1 MYAPFASLI
10 ARVGAVTKSPRA
22 RWILWALVGLLVA
35 FAVVGFFA
43 VPPILKSRLEE
54 TLSEVLHRKVTVEGV
69 RVNPFAPSVT
79 VRGLSVRERTGDP
92 PFARFDEL
100 YANAAWRSIFYL
112 APVVDEITVVK
123 PQLRLVRN
131 ADRTYNFQDL
141 LDEFMARPKSDAPMP
156 KFAVFNIRLVDGRV
170 DFDDRV
176 EGEKHEVSDLRVGIP
191 FLSSLPADAEVNVAP
206 ELSMM
211 VNGALL
217 SLMGEALPFE
227 GTRAA
232 TLNLDVHSVNLTRLT
247 DYLPFQPRAK
257 LADAVLDA
265 RLTIA
270 FEQPSGSA
278 PVVKLRGST
287 AVRRLSVLDLQNRP
301 VLAWKRL
308 GIELNEVEPLAA
320 RIDLKSVE
328 LEGADI
334 HLRRDRTGAINFTRL
349 GPAAAA
355 AARAEPRAEAFI
367 LRIDRIAAK
376 LDRLRI
382 TDETTRPAF
391 DTVLAGEMQGSDF
404 DLQEGK
410 RSEWTLSLRTDAGEA
425 IKLAARAIA
434 VPLAADGKVELAG
447 IVLKRYQ
454 PYVDQAADLR
464 IDDGKVDLGLAFKW
478 EKNDLALTDIALGL
492 KSLRARLS
500 DEKEPFVR
508 IGSLEVKG
516 ARAETGAQTANLGE
530 VAIVDMAVRLRRGED
545 GILNVVRIAKADR
558 SEKGERPGRPWRID
572 LARATLQR
580 GAVTFVDLALGEP
593 AATISIAPL
602 EMKAEKLSTAK
613 GASGRVDVRA
623 TIDKKGTLA
632 ASGPLTLDPL
642 GARLNVVARTIGL
655 LPAQRYIDDKVYF
668 AMTSGALSAKGTA
681 SFELPPGGALK
692 AAYRGGIEVT
702 DFASIDQRSTN
713 DLLKWKTLSL
723 AAIDFELEPFKLSLD
738 EIALSDYYARIIVT
752 PQGSLNLQELVKESD
767 APPQSPAEP
776 APGAPA
782 PNVRIGKITA
792 SDGNVNFS
800 DFFIRPNFTA
810 NLTGFGGSVTEMTPE
825 KAGDVELRGKI
836 DNAALVEAAGRVNLL
851 SNDLFLD
858 MKASAR
864 DIELAPLSAYAVKYA
879 GYGIQ
884 RGKLSLALKYG
895 IDNRKLRAENQIYL
909 DQLTFGE
916 RVESP
921 TATKLPV
928 TLAVALLKD
937 RNGVIDVNL
946 PISGSLD
953 DPQFSVGGIILQVIG
968 NLLVK
973 AVTSP
978 FALLGSLVGSSEEL
992 SFVEFA
998 PGSAALAAAEQQKL
1012 GNLAKALTERPNLRL
1027 EITGRAAPEPDEAA
1041 LKRAALDS
1049 KVRAQKFNEL
1059 RRAGTAPASA
1069 DAVSVESAEYE
1080 RYLRRAYGAEKIPDK
1095 PRNFLGIAKE
1105 IPVPDM
1111 EALMLAHAN
1120 IGADDV
1126 QRLANGRAQAAKE
1139 WLMAEGKVP
1148 AERLFINAPVVAAPE
1163 KGKPTRVDFGLR

>member
-1 MYAPFASLI
+1 MYAPFAPLA
-10 ARVGAVTKSPRA
+10 ARVGVVTKSRRT
-22 RWILWALVGLLVA
+22 RWILWTLVGLLVV
-35 FAVVGFFA
+35 FALAGFLA
-43 VPPILKSRLEE
+43 VPPVLKSQLEE
-54 TLSEVLHRKVTVEGV
+54 KLSEVLHRNVTVEAV

-79 VRGLSVRERTGDP
+79 VRGLSVRERTGDS

-100 YANAAWRSIFYL
+100 YLNVAWRSIFYL
-112 APVVDEITVVK
+112 APVVDEITLVK
-123 PQLRLVRN
+123 PQLRLVRS

-156 KFAVFNIRLVDGRV
+156 QFALFNIRLVDGRV

-176 EGEKHEVSDLRVGIP
+176 EKEKHELSDLRIGVP
-191 FLSSLPADAEVNVAP
+191 FLSSFAADAEINVAP

-217 SLMGEALPFE
+217 SLTGDALPFE

-232 TLNLDVHSVNLTRLT
+232 TLSLDVHSVNLTRLI
-247 DYLPFQPRAK
+247 DYLPLRPRAK

-270 FEQPSGSA
+270 FEQPPGSA

-287 AVRRLSVLDLQNRP
+287 AVRRLSVLDPHDRP
-301 VLAWKRL
+301 AIAWKRL
-308 GIELNEVEPLAA
+308 AVELNEVEPLTP

-334 HLRRDRTGAINFTRL
+334 HLRRDRTGALNFTRL

-355 AARAEPRAEAFI
+355 AARAEPRAEA
-367 LRIDRIAAK
+367 LSLKIDRIAAK

-391 DTVLAGEMQGSDF
+391 DTVLAGELQGNGF

-410 RSEWTLSLRTDAGEA
+410 RSEWTLSMRTEAGEA
-425 IKLAARAIA
+425 IQLAAGVAA
-434 VPLAADGKVELAG
+434 VPLAAEGKAQLAG

-454 PYVDQAADLR
+454 PYVDQAAELR
-464 IDDGKVDLGLAFKW
+464 IDDGKVDLGFTFKW
-478 EKNDLALTDIALGL
+478 EKNDLALSDIALAL
-492 KSLRARLS
+492 KSLSARLP

-508 IGSLEVKG
+508 VGSLQVKG
-516 ARAETGAQTANLGE
+516 AQALTGAQTANLGE
-530 VAIVDMAVRLRRGED
+530 IAIGDLALRLRRSED
-545 GILNVVRIAKADR
+545 SVLNVARIARADR
-558 SEKGERPGRPWRID
+558 SEKSEQPGRPWRID

-580 GAVTFVDLALGEP
+580 GAVMFEDLALGEP
-593 AATISIAPL
+593 AAAISIAPL
-602 EMKAEKLSTAK
+602 EVKAEKLSTAK
-613 GASGRVDVRA
+613 GARGSIQLRA

-632 ASGPLTLDPL
+632 ASGPLTLDPPA
-642 GARLNVVARTIGL
+642 ARLNVVARTIGL
-655 LPAQRYIDDKVYF
+655 LPAQRYLDDKVHF
-668 AMTSGALSAKGTA
+668 AMTSGAVSAKGTA
-681 SFELPPGGALK
+681 SFELPPGGAFR

-713 DLLKWKTLSL
+713 DLLKWKALSL
-723 AAIDFELEPFKLSLD
+723 EAIDFELEPLKLSLD
-738 EIALSDYYARIIVT
+738 QISLSDYYARIIVT
-752 PQGSLNLQELVKESD
+752 AEGTLNLQELVKETD
-767 APPQSPAEP
+767 APPSSP
-776 APGAPA
+776 APGTQAPH
-782 PNVRIGKITA
+782 VRIGRITA
-792 SDGNVNFS
+792 RDGNVNFS
-800 DFFIRPNFTA
+800 DFFIRPNFSA
-810 NLTGFGGSVTEMTPE
+810 NLTGFGGSVTEMTTE
-825 KAGDVELRGKI
+825 KAGEVELRGKI
-836 DNAALVEAAGRVNLL
+836 DNAAPVEIAGRVNLL
-851 SNDLFLD
+851 SRDLFLD

-895 IDNRKLRAENQIYL
+895 VDNRKLSAENQIYL

-921 TATKLPV
+921 SATKLPV
-928 TLAVALLKD
+928 LLAVALLKD

-978 FALLGSLVGSSEEL
+978 FALLASLVGANEEL

-1012 GNLAKALTERPNLRL
+1012 ANLAKALTERPQLRL
-1027 EITGRAAPEPDEAA
+1027 EITGRAASEPDEAA

-1049 KVRAQKFNEL
+1049 KVKAQKFNEL
-1059 RRAGTAPASA
+1059 RRAGTAPASS

-1080 RYLRRAYGAEKIPDK
+1080 RYLRRAYGAEKIPGK

-1105 IPVPDM
+1105 IPVPEM
-1111 EALMLAHAN
+1111 EALMLAHAKV
-1120 IGADDV
+1120 GADDL

-1148 AERLFINAPVVAAPE
+1148 AERLFINAPVIAAPE